1 MKKYI
6 YGMRLRGFSP
16 GCQPLYGLIQI
27 EDDPAGRYYNLLTYN
42 RPMTADEIENFELEL
57 VGVTDDFWPKFVNN
71 K

>member
-42 RPMTADEIENFELEL
+42 RPLTADEIKNFELDL
-57 VGVTDDFWPKFVNN
+57 LGVTDDFWLKFV